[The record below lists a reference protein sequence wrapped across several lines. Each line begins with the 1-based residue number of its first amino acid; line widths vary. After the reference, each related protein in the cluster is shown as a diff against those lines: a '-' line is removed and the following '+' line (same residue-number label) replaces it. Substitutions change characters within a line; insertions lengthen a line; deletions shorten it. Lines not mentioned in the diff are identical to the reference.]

1 MNNTEAFADFCTKF
15 KEFQEMQSTAFMVV
29 DSQYLQMSAATQS
42 LDQSAREVNILN
54 IL

>member
-1 MNNTEAFADFCTKF
+1 
-15 KEFQEMQSTAFMVV
+15 MQSTAFMVV
-29 DSQYLQMSAATQS
+29 DIQYLQMSAATQS